1 MQTTQA
7 DKLKELMK
15 NERKTQR
22 KNTKFIAVTSGKGGV
37 GKSTISANI
46 ANVLANDGYK
56 VALFDADIGLAN
68 LDVILNVKIGKNLLH
83 VLKGECKLADI
94 IKVVK
99 PNLKLIPGDS
109 GGEILKYNNSS
120 YFNAFLEDAEL
131 LSDLDFLVID
141 TGAGIGGTTLHFL
154 EISDEVIVVTT
165 PDPAAITDAY
175 ATIKISSEVRKDFL
189 MIFNEVRNEREAL
202 DLFTNINKVASANI
216 KTNPNL
222 NYLGFLESSQNIID
236 CIKSRVLFSQ
246 TSSKDTSNLKKIVN
260 NLLGKLERKMLKDS
274 ESSNFRNFFKK
285 LIDRI

>member
-1 MQTTQA
+1 MQTQA
-7 DKLKELMK
+7 DKLNELMK
-15 NERKTQR
+15 NEHKVNK
-22 KNTKFIAVTSGKGGV
+22 KNTKFIAITSGKGGV

-46 ANVLANDGYK
+46 ANLLANDGYK
-56 VALFDADIGLAN
+56 VGLFDADIGLAN

-94 IKVVK
+94 VKQVK

-120 YFNAFLEDAEL
+120 YFDAFLEDAEL
-131 LSDLDFLVID
+131 LEDLDFLIID

-154 EISDEVIVVTT
+154 EIADEVIVVTT

-175 ATIKISSEVRKDFL
+175 ATIKVTSDVRNDFL
-189 MIFNEVRNEREAL
+189 MLFNVVKSEKEAL
-202 DLFTNINKVASANI
+202 DLFTNISKVASANI
-216 KTNPNL
+216 KNNPEL
-222 NYLGFLESSQNIID
+222 KYLGYLESSSYVID

-246 TSSKDTSNLKKIVN
+246 SASRETNQLKKATN
-260 NLLGKLERKMLKDS
+260 NLLSRLERNMLKDS
-274 ESSNFRNFFKK
+274 NSGNIKSFFRR